1 MQKAQLKNKS
11 ERKKKVSSLI
21 KRTRKMQGTKER
33 NRDLE
38 SRQQYRKRNYQ
49 ENPEQGKEYE

>member
-21 KRTRKMQGTKER
+21 KRTKKMQGTKER

-49 ENPEQGKEYE
+49 QNPEQVKEYE

>member
-1 MQKAQLKNKS
+1 MQKTQLKNKS

-21 KRTRKMQGTKER
+21 KRTRKMQETKER
-33 NRDLE
+33 NRELE

-49 ENPEQGKEYE
+49 QNPEQVKEYE

>member
-49 ENPEQGKEYE
+49 ENPEQVKEYE

>member
-11 ERKKKVSSLI
+11 ESKKKVSSLI

-49 ENPEQGKEYE
+49 ENPEQVKEYK

>member
-49 ENPEQGKEYE
+49 QNPEQVKEYE

>member
-11 ERKKKVSSLI
+11 ERKKKVSPLI

-49 ENPEQGKEYE
+49 ENPEQVKEYE

>member
-1 MQKAQLKNKS
+1 MQKAQLRNKS

-49 ENPEQGKEYE
+49 ENPEQVKEYE

>member
-11 ERKKKVSSLI
+11 ESKKKVSSLI

-49 ENPEQGKEYE
+49 ENPEQVKEYE

>member
-21 KRTRKMQGTKER
+21 KTTRKMQGTKER

-49 ENPEQGKEYE
+49 QNPEQVKEYE